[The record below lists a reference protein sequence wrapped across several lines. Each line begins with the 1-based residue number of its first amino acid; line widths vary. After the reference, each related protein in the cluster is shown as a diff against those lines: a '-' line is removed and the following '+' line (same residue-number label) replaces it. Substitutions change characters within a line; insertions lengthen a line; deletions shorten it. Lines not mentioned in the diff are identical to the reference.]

1 MGIRQEEED
10 PLLGSGTEQNERQQH
25 EQECREEENA
35 GSVVRRTWFE
45 SKKIW
50 VIAGPSI
57 LSRLAMYSLT
67 VVTQSFSGHL
77 SDLDLAAISICTT
90 VIIAITFGFMV
101 RYHFPPILLLFLFF
115 SFLFICWSA
124 FSFFG
129 RWVV

>member
-10 PLLGSGTEQNERQQH
+10 PLLVSGAEQNEQQ
-25 EQECREEENA
+25 QEERREEENG

-45 SKKIW
+45 SKKMW
-50 VIAGPSI
+50 AIAGPSI

-101 RYHFPPILLLFLFF
+101 RYDFPLILFLSFF
-115 SFLFICWSA
+115 FFFCWSA

-129 RWVV
+129 